1 MLQPDSLKALEQFYQ
16 WQNNAEIFQSPVYIR
31 GLLFAVC
38 ASPDIPMPEQWFPWV
53 VKTGGEINSQQVDK
67 VANILMQLL
76 KEQLQ
81 AMRDNK
87 INLPA
92 DCHFNPKPE
101 SNDNLTSWMQG
112 LVVGHGL
119 LEKVWQ
125 EAWQAMMNAEPEAS
139 EQFSKRLTRCLKM
152 FTTFADTDMAAKQAQ
167 ERNTEDFEQKL
178 PILAKSLSS
187 TLQEYVKLS
196 GELVDFLPQQFDTF
210 QKNMPGH

>member
-1 MLQPDSLKALEQFYQ
+1 MLNADSLKALEQFYQ

-53 VKTGGEINSQQVDK
+53 VKTGGEINAQQVDK
-67 VANILMQLL
+67 VSNILLQLL

-87 INLPA
+87 VNLPA
-92 DCHFNPKPE
+92 DCHFRSEIELNA
-101 SNDNLTSWMQG
+101 NLTQWMQG
-112 LVVGHGL
+112 LIAGHGL

-125 EAWQAMMNAEPEAS
+125 EAWQAMMENKPEVS
-139 EQFSKRLTRCLKM
+139 EQFSIRLTRCLKM
-152 FTTFADTDMAAKQAQ
+152 FTTFADTDMAIKQAQ
-167 ERNTEDFEQKL
+167 ERDAQDFEEKL
-178 PILAKSLSS
+178 PILAKSLSG
-187 TLQEYVKLS
+187 TLQEYVRLS
-196 GELVDFLPQQFDTF
+196 GELVSFLPNQFDTF